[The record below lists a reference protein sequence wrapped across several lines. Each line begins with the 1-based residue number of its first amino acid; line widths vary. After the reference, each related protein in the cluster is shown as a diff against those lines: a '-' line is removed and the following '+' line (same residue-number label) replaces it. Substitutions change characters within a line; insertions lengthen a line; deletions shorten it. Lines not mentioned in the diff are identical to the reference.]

1 MGSDGAFRRLQ
12 PPPLPHAACSLLKT
26 LERVI
31 PRQHGLP
38 KSPCACPM
46 STRVW
51 GLREY
56 LGFDFGR
63 PHYTSSEQAFVIVG
77 FLGLLC
83 RVGRC
88 GIFVTPA
95 SGLLGMW
102 SLRGGRAM
110 ETDQEMRMCVR
121 DWRKTSTDSRT
132 DGFCNIQ
139 YIQILLVS
147 FPDNFFFPQQVVLY
161 LFFPLSIGSSKAG
174 TRNDAVLSNRL

>member
-1 MGSDGAFRRLQ
+1 MGSRSDGAFRRLQ
-12 PPPLPHAACSLLKT
+12 PPPLTHAACSLLKT

-63 PHYTSSEQAFVIVG
+63 PHYTPPEQVFVIVG
-77 FLGLLC
+77 FPGLLC

-102 SLRGGRAM
+102 SLWGGRAM
-110 ETDQEMRMCVR
+110 ERLIRRCACVLEIGE
-121 DWRKTSTDSRT
+121 KHL
-132 DGFCNIQ
+132 
-139 YIQILLVS
+139 QILEVMAFVIFNIYKFYWYLSLMTS
-147 FPDNFFFPQQVVLY
+147 FF
-161 LFFPLSIGSSKAG
+161 LS
-174 TRNDAVLSNRL
+174 R

>member
-1 MGSDGAFRRLQ
+1 MGSGSDGAFGRLQ
-12 PPPLPHAACSLLKT
+12 PPPLTHAACSLLKT

-63 PHYTSSEQAFVIVG
+63 PHYTPPEQVFVIVG
-77 FLGLLC
+77 FPVLLC

-102 SLRGGRAM
+102 SLWGGRAM
-110 ETDQEMRMCVR
+110 ERLIRRCTCVLEIGE
-121 DWRKTSTDSRT
+121 KHL
-132 DGFCNIQ
+132 
-139 YIQILLVS
+139 QILEMMAFVIFNIYKFYWYLSLITS
-147 FPDNFFFPQQVVLY
+147 FF
-161 LFFPLSIGSSKAG
+161 LS
-174 TRNDAVLSNRL
+174 R